1 MSTTRTRTRSS
12 SAPDPSL
19 PEDWH
24 DPLSQAYRR
33 WAHQHAAIDPLERLE
48 REVHPDIEDLR
59 PGAPKEQIERLERAY
74 AGSIGAEFMHI
85 SDRGRAAWMARRLED
100 TTEVGLDRDRMLR
113 RLMEAELFER
123 FLHRRYVGSKRYSL
137 EGAAG
142 LIPLLDSIL
151 DQAAASR
158 IEMAILGMSHR
169 GRLTVMVE
177 TVGVPLPSL
186 FAGLEDVD
194 PRSTLGS
201 GDVKY
206 HMGATGVHRRP
217 EGGEVRVHLASNP
230 SHLEAVNPVMTGRV
244 RARQTRI
251 DDHEGKK
258 VVPICL
264 HGDAAFAGQGITSET
279 LNMADLPGYT
289 VGGTVHV
296 IVNNLIGFT
305 AEPPS
310 LHSSRYSSDAAKR
323 LEIPILHVNGE
334 DLAALER
341 AGRIAVEY
349 RQRFGS
355 DVLIDLIG
363 YRRYGHSEVED
374 PTTTSPRLY
383 EKISERGLL
392 YEQVAQE
399 WNVSEETLESIKTE
413 VEDRYATALEE
424 GRSAERRPVFRQMP
438 YYWDDYTGGQQQA
451 DGDAETAVD
460 SAALD
465 AVADA
470 LETLPEGFTIHK
482 KVEKF
487 VQQRV
492 AMIRGESEL
501 DYGSAEACAFGTLL
515 QEGRVVRLSGQDSR
529 RGTFNHRNAALLD
542 VETGEAYV
550 PLARLGTDRGRL
562 EIVDSPLS
570 EASVLGFEYGF
581 SRDLPDGLVAWEA
594 QFGDF
599 ANGAQI
605 IIDQFLAAGEDK
617 WSLLSGLVMLLPHGY
632 EGQGPE
638 HSSARLERFLQL
650 ASEHNIQIAQP
661 STAAQYFHLLRRQV
675 LSRWRK
681 PLIVFTPKGMLRA
694 KPSSS
699 PREELL
705 QGTFRRAIADT
716 MPDAANESIERVL
729 ICSGKIVHE
738 LRAERERRGAASTAI
753 LCVEQLY
760 PFPEP
765 EVQAALRSWSKARQ
779 VIWVQEEPAN
789 MGALAFVRP
798 ELLRLAGGRHVT
810 TVKRSASA
818 SPATGSNKAHRME
831 QEALIRLAFA

>member
-1 MSTTRTRTRSS
+1 MTTTRPRRRSS
-12 SAPDPSL
+12 GATDSTLPD
-19 PEDWH
+19 DWH
-24 DPLSQAYRR
+24 DPLSVAYRR
-33 WAHQHAAIDPLERLE
+33 WGHLHATIDPLGRMERAI
-48 REVHPDIEDLR
+48 HPDVEDLLDTAG
-59 PGAPKEQIERLERAY
+59 PGQRERLERAY
-74 AGSIGAEFMHI
+74 ASSIGAEFMHI
-85 SDRGRAAWMARRLED
+85 SDRERAVWIAHALED
-100 TTEVGLDRDRMLR
+100 DEVEALDRDRMLR

-142 LIPLLDSIL
+142 LIPMLDTIL
-151 DQAAASR
+151 DGAAAAR
-158 IEMAILGMSHR
+158 AELALLGMSHR

-177 TVGVPLPSL
+177 TVGVPHASL

-230 SHLEAVNPVMTGRV
+230 SHLEAVNPVLAGRA
-244 RARQTRI
+244 RARQTRLGE
-251 DDHEGKK
+251 HGPAQ

-279 LNMADLPGYT
+279 LNMAALPGYD
-289 VGGTVHV
+289 VGGTLHV

-305 AEPPS
+305 AEPVS
-310 LHSSRYSSDAAKR
+310 LHSSRYASDAAKR

-334 DLAALER
+334 DLSAIER
-341 AGRIAVEY
+341 AGRIAFEY
-349 RQRFGS
+349 RQRFGD

-374 PTTTSPRLY
+374 PTTTSPMLY
-383 EKISERGLL
+383 ETIGQRGLL
-392 YEQVAQE
+392 YEQVAEQ
-399 WNVSEETLESIKTE
+399 WGVPGETLDAMRKEIE
-413 VEDRYATALEE
+413 QRYSAALDE
-424 GRSAERRPVFRQMP
+424 GRSAERRPVFSQMP
-438 YYWDDYTGGQQQA
+438 YYWDDYAGGQY
-451 DGDAETAVD
+451 DPDDEVTTAVD
-460 SAALD
+460 ADTLD

-470 LETLPEGFTIHK
+470 LGSTPDGFTIHR

-487 VQQRV
+487 VSQRV
-492 AMIRGESEL
+492 AMVRGEAPL
-501 DYGSAEACAFGTLL
+501 DYGTAEACAFGALL
-515 QEGRVVRLSGQDSR
+515 REGRLVRLSGQDSR

-542 VETGEAYV
+542 AETGRPHV
-550 PLARLGTDRGRL
+550 PLTSLASGDARF
-562 EIVDSPLS
+562 EIIDSPLS
-570 EASVLGFEYGF
+570 EAAVLGFEYGF
-581 SRDLPDGLVAWEA
+581 SRDYPDGLVAWEA

-599 ANGAQI
+599 ANGGQI

-617 WSLLSGLVMLLPHGY
+617 WSLLSGLVLLLPHGY

-650 ASEHNIQIAQP
+650 ASEHNIQIVQP
-661 STAAQYFHLLRRQV
+661 STAAQYFHLLRRQA
-675 LSRWRK
+675 LRRWRK
-681 PLIVFTPKGMLRA
+681 PLVVFTPKGMLRSKA
-694 KPSSS
+694 SSS
-699 PREELL
+699 PREELIE
-705 QGTFRRAIADT
+705 GSFRSVLS
-716 MPDAANESIERVL
+716 DAVTDDVERVL
-729 ICSGKIVHE
+729 LCSGKIVHE
-738 LRAERERRGAASTAI
+738 LRAEREKRGADDTAI
-753 LCVEQLY
+753 VCIEQLY
-760 PFPEP
+760 PFPEQQI
-765 EVQAALRSWSKARQ
+765 QAALRAWPRARQ
-779 VIWVQEEPAN
+779 VVWVQEEPAN

-798 ELLRLAGGRHVT
+798 EIQRLAGGRHVT